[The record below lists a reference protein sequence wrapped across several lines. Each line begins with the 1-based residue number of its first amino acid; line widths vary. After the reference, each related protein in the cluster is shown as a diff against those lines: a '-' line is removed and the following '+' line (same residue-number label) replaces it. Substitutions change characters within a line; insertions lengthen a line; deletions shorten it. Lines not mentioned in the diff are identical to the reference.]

1 MRFDSRI
8 QIRRDVRNDE
18 LVALYNRAEA
28 LVFPSLYEGFG
39 LPVLEAMACG
49 CPVICS
55 NTTSLPEVA
64 GEAALLV
71 ERKDEEVIAEA
82 MRRIVEDDNLRQ
94 SLAQKGVQ
102 RATLFD
108 WRKTVVETVLAYR
121 EIAPWLPNIKLA
133 L

>member
-1 MRFDSRI
+1 
-8 QIRRDVRNDE
+8 
-18 LVALYNRAEA
+18 
-28 LVFPSLYEGFG
+28 
-39 LPVLEAMACG
+39 MACG

-55 NTTSLPEVA
+55 NVTSLPEVA
-64 GEAALLV
+64 GKAALFV
-71 ERKDEEVIAEA
+71 EPKDEKAIAEA

-102 RATLFD
+102 RAALFD
-108 WRKTVVETVLAYR
+108 WRKTVVETVLVYR